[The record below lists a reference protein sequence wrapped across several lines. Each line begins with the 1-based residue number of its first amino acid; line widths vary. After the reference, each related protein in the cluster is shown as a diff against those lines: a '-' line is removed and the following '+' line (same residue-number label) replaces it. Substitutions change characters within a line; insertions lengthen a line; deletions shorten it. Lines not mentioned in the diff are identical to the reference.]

1 MDGREVRLTFDLER
15 AIASTGQRRA
25 LRSNQEENEL
35 DDQGRFRYK
44 SAKGTDT
51 SNHDGINSGPGEKEN
66 NIHNGVQP
74 LTECKLVVAVNC
86 DPAID
91 QNDSEKTGSHR

>member
-1 MDGREVRLTFDLER
+1 VNDREVRLTFDLE
-15 AIASTGQRRA
+15 GQLQAQDKRRA
-25 LRSNQEENEL
+25 LRSTQEENEL
-35 DDQGRFRYK
+35 DDQGGFRYK
-44 SAKGTDT
+44 SEKGTDT
-51 SNHDGINSGPGEKEN
+51 LNHDGIDSGPGEKES

-74 LTECKLVVAVNC
+74 LTECKLVVAVNR